1 MKNAL
6 RHILVIAFL
15 TVCHIGLGQG
25 KGNVFGG
32 CVEADKVIYDFGD
45 VLVDSGPLTATFTLK
60 NVGKAPFV
68 IYQVVS
74 SCGCTEAKWTKEPV
88 QPGKS
93 GEVTGI
99 YSNDE
104 GPFPFDKTLS
114 VYTSVQKM
122 PIVLRLRGVARKKQ
136 VPLRESYPV
145 QFGPLGFRQS
155 NIKGGNLSQDEQKSG
170 SFLVVNT
177 SGKPI
182 KVSFENVSPGLKVSL
197 QKSVIP
203 AGSTTTLNYTI
214 TASRERWGKNWYSF
228 TPVVDGKRFSG
239 KSISIYAYTKENF
252 ASWDEARR
260 KNGSLP
266 VFEGGATYEFG
277 QKKPGARFD
286 ATFTFKNTGKS
297 DFKVY
302 KVDCEN
308 SAAKVGKA
316 AVPVVKPGSDGSFKI
331 HVDTAGLPKGETC
344 LIIMLTTNSPSRPII
359 NLFITGYII

>member
-6 RHILVIAFL
+6 RHILVIVLL
-15 TVCHIGLGQG
+15 TICHLCLGQG

-32 CVEADKVIYDFGD
+32 SVEVDKVICDFGD
-45 VLVDSGPLTATFTLK
+45 VLTDSGPLKARFTLK
-60 NVGKAPFV
+60 NVGKSPFV

-74 SCGCTEAKWTKEPV
+74 SCGCTEARWTKEPV

-93 GEVTGI
+93 GEVIGI

-104 GPFPFDKTLS
+104 GPYPFDKTLS

-122 PIVLRLRGVARKKQ
+122 PIVLRIRGVARKKQ
-136 VPLRESYPV
+136 VPLREGYPV
-145 QFGPLGFRQS
+145 QFGPLGFRQRTV
-155 NIKGGNLSQDEQKSG
+155 KGGNLSQDEQKSG
-170 SFLVVNT
+170 SFLVANT

-182 KVSFENVSPGLKVSL
+182 RVGFDNVSPGLKVSL
-197 QKSVIP
+197 QNPVIP
-203 AGSTTTLNYTI
+203 ANSTTTLNYTI
-214 TASRERWGKNWYSF
+214 TASRERWGKNWYNF
-228 TPVVDGKRFSG
+228 TPVVDGKKFSG
-239 KSISIYAYTKENF
+239 DRISIYAYTKENF
-252 ASWDEARR
+252 ASLNETQR
-260 KNGSLP
+260 KNGPLP

-277 QKKPGARFD
+277 QKKPGAKFD

-308 SAAKVGKA
+308 NAAKVGKTV
-316 AVPVVKPGSDGSFKI
+316 VPVVKSGATGSFKV
-331 HVDTAGLPKGETC
+331 HVDTAGLNKGETC
-344 LIIMLTTNSPSRPII
+344 IIIMLTTNSPSRPII